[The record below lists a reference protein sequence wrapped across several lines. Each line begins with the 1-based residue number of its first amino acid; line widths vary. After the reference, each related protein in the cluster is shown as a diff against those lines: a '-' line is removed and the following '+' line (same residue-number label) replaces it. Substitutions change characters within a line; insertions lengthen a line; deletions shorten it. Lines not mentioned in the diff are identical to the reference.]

1 MDTFFALAPGLLP
14 LALGF
19 ILDLCFGDPLW
30 LPHPVMA
37 IGRLISVLEKLAR
50 RLFPAT
56 PKGELAGGAAALH
69 FRQLDGDVV
78 ARLDLD
84 Q

>member
-50 RLFPAT
+50 RLFP
-56 PKGELAGGAAALH
+56 PHRKGSWPAA
-69 FRQLDGDVV
+69 RQW
-78 ARLDLD
+78 RYWCR
-84 Q
+84 